1 MDACEVITVSYLV
14 IVIIAA
20 FGGIWWLIGLDKVE
34 IGEYG
39 ILYNTVTKRIVEDK
53 IADSGRQYAGW
64 FKKYR
69 TWPATYLS
77 MELLNVVAIPQES
90 TFTKFDISFQ
100 YTLDKE
106 YVATIYSKYLEFD
119 IYENRLKAQIRDGIL
134 EVVGNYKYNEF
145 YTLRNP
151 PYDSVD
157 DLCYDS
163 EGDEKTCV
171 KKAFYEEFQ
180 NTCEGSVDDEGLYC
194 EIKSVQLRRIYF
206 SDDVEENIIT
216 QQVLI
221 QEQNNETIRQD
232 IAVREQ
238 NLQAVYSETDL
249 LVAQILYAKVEDD
262 DSITPGYYVN
272 GNQTV
277 SDGYGDAIATRTTAE
292 LEVISVFKDTV
303 DGPALTDAQVLAYQK
318 IRMERDK
325 EQIVVVM

>member
-1 MDACEVITVSYLV
+1 MEVKQVIGIVYIV
-14 IVIIAA
+14 IVCIAILGA
-20 FGGIWWLIGLDKVE
+20 FWWLIGLDKVK

-39 ILYNTVTKRIVEDK
+39 VLYNSVTKRIVEDK
-53 IADSGRQYAGW
+53 TAGPGRHYVGW

-69 TWPATYLS
+69 TWPATYLT

-106 YVATIYSKYLEFD
+106 YVATIYSKYIEFD

-163 EGDEKTCV
+163 EGNEKTCV
-171 KKAFYEEFQ
+171 KEAFYEEFQ
-180 NTCEGSVDDEGLYC
+180 NKCEGSADDEGLYC
-194 EIKSVQLRRIYF
+194 EIKSVQLRRMYF
-206 SDDVEENIIT
+206 SDTLEDNIVA
-216 QQVLI
+216 QQVLV
-221 QEQNNETIRQD
+221 QQQNNESIRKD
-232 IAVREQ
+232 IAVQEQ
-238 NLQAVYSETDL
+238 ALQEVYSETDL
-249 LVAQILYAKVEDD
+249 LVAQILYAKVEADN
-262 DSITPGYYVN
+262 SVTPGYYVT